1 MGHHVL
7 RLNPWIAIALLR
19 PGTRPRLRSRL
30 RLCAVPTHARPL
42 ARSLLRVDD
51 SFLGRVDVGL
61 SVGKIKGHY
70 VCGGGRMEGREKE
83 RVLEERA
90 VLIREVLYDTAVEKG
105 RR

>member
-1 MGHHVL
+1 M
-7 RLNPWIAIALLR
+7 
-19 PGTRPRLRSRL
+19 RSRL
-30 RLCAVPTHARPL
+30 RSCAVPAHARPL

-51 SFLGRVDVGL
+51 SFLGRVDVGR

-70 VCGGGRMEGREKE
+70 VCGTEAEGGKGE
-83 RVLEERA
+83 RKSTQHLEERA